1 MTAGLASNW
10 FSCGARSRLFQPFCT
25 CNAVPPIAFGGTASP
40 RFPHFFTHTKTSNV
54 CACLH
59 YRPGFGGGV
68 QSFARVCGKT
78 KFRVN
83 PFKKETTADFC
94 TNAAA
99 RTISTNVRHL
109 AVCFHCRCPPSIKR
123 RVPNRR
129 ERRPCCTEVA
139 SQRRLRV
146 ENPCPCVDVAAVTL
160 CHVTATRLAR
170 VLMQRDAAY
179 AAHLMEK
186 PRLALSV
193 ELMPLR

>member
-1 MTAGLASNW
+1 LTAGLASNW

-25 CNAVPPIAFGGTASP
+25 CNSLAPIALGGTASP
-40 RFPHFFTHTKTSNV
+40 RFPLFFHAHENQQRF
-54 CACLH
+54 CMPI

-68 QSFARVCGKT
+68 QCLARVCGKT

-99 RTISTNVRHL
+99 RTISINVRHL

-146 ENPCPCVDVAAVTL
+146 
-160 CHVTATRLAR
+160 
-170 VLMQRDAAY
+170 
-179 AAHLMEK
+179 
-186 PRLALSV
+186 
-193 ELMPLR
+193 